1 MEIDTAMD
9 KSFFFALLA
18 APTAMAAEV
27 PQTKVAVATVITP
40 LKLLRCYQF
49 FLNRQIYSLLLLHN
63 LSPSQLFTQMWGTSH
78 LMLYLFSYWFSI
90 DYV

>member
-18 APTAMAAEV
+18 APTAMATEV
-27 PQTKVAVATVITP
+27 PQTEVAVATVITP

-49 FLNRQIYSLLLLHN
+49 FLTSRFTPFCSFIIYLLL
-63 LSPSQLFTQMWGTSH
+63 S
-78 LMLYLFSYWFSI
+78 FSLKCGAPRI
-90 DYV
+90 